1 MKSDQ
6 LFIALIHRLKSYPD
20 AMVLHAVLR
29 QEADVEVYK
38 SSSGQIA
45 TNLLGGLVQKKQVQ
59 RSLLRLAES
68 GFLEIKV
75 HSQYKTHVT
84 VDREAVQALLRL
96 PVSDYVPGVIEDT
109 FRFLDELKAEAEAE
123 AEAKQVAAIKRAS
136 DLHKPDQPDAS

>member
-109 FRFLDELKAEAEAE
+109 FPFLDELKAEAEAE